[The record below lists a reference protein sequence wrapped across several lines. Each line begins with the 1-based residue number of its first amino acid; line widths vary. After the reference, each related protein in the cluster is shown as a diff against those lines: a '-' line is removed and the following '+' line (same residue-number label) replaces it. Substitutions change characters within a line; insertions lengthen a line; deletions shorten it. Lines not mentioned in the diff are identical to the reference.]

1 MLSLARNMAEGE
13 INLFPSAFGLVS
25 HRGQTANFPSRPL
38 RCPAQSVKAD
48 LTLPLNGLQ
57 GMIDRADATNVVFPA
72 YSSTNQVGTAQALTA
87 AGSTNMLIWNYE
99 FVWYGGSWTASVL
112 SAVQSMTTV
121 SSFIGADL
129 YMFRAPSIDTVMANV
144 QAIKLSAAWTGAPGV
159 FLIAG
164 VSTIAAANWA
174 NNANFNSLAEVGKT
188 PANYTGAWF
197 SHVMTG
203 INIKDMD
210 ALGYGRTVNFPVMVN
225 FNPNFGGY
233 SPAPSNFQAYS
244 AAGNQSFGWFMF
256 APTIASFYVPSR
268 LGGSI
273 SAFAMG
279 YDFI

>member
-1 MLSLARNMAEGE
+1 MLSLAQSLAEGE
-13 INLFPSAFGLVS
+13 INLFPSAFGLIS
-25 HRGQTANFPSRPL
+25 HRGQVANFPSRPL
-38 RCPAQSVKAD
+38 RCPTQAVKAD

-72 YSSTNQVGTAQALTA
+72 YSSTNQVNTSQSLTA
-87 AGSTNMLIWNYE
+87 AGSTNMIIWTSE
-99 FVWYGGSWTASVL
+99 FSQYGGSWTASVL
-112 SAVQSMTTV
+112 SAILSMTTI

-129 YMFRAPSIDTVMANV
+129 YMFRVPSIDTVVLNV
-144 QAIKLSAAWTGAPGV
+144 QAIKLSAAWTGTPGV
-159 FLIAG
+159 VLIAG
-164 VSTIAAANWA
+164 ISTVAAAQWS
-174 NNANFNSLAEVGKT
+174 NNANFASLAEVGRT
-188 PANYTGAWF
+188 PANYTGTWF

-210 ALGYGRTVNFPVMVN
+210 ATAYGTTVNFPVMAN

-233 SPAPSNFQAYS
+233 SPAASNFQAYA

-268 LGGSI
+268 LGGSL

-279 YDFI
+279 YDFS